1 MNRHEAKMV
10 AEELHRLMN
19 DSYHDDE
26 FLTKPQLAE
35 RLQVSESTI
44 SHMAGIPKVNIG
56 KAVRYPL
63 NRVINFLQGRN

>member
-1 MNRHEAKMV
+1 
-10 AEELHRLMN
+10 MN
-19 DSYHDDE
+19 DSYHGDE

-63 NRVINFLQGRN
+63 NRVINFLRGRN